1 MRPVNLGGAEMRF
14 SRLINVVGVHAEGE
28 HNEVI
33 TGGVIDVPGRT
44 MFEKMTFLQTQGDEL
59 RQFLLHEPRGKV
71 AQCVNLVVS
80 PTRPEADAGFIIME
94 SEYYVPMSGTN
105 TICTATA
112 LLETGMVAM
121 REPVTRLTL
130 EAPGGL
136 VPVEAQC
143 RNGKCESVTFRNVPA
158 FVFGLQKP
166 VEVPGIGTLM
176 VDVAYG
182 GMIYAMVDAKALG
195 IRLDPSE
202 ARDLVELGERIKR
215 AAAVQIPAVHPENP
229 EIHTI
234 NQTLFAGP
242 LRVENGVKTAR
253 NTVIVSPGRHD
264 RSPCGTGTTARLAI
278 MHAKGE
284 IGVGETF
291 LHESLI
297 GTRFIGTILAEGRIG
312 SIPTV
317 TVSITGRAW
326 ITAFHHYVLD
336 PTDPFPTGYKLT
348 DTWPAHEAAG
358 SRQ

>member
-1 MRPVNLGGAEMRF
+1 M
-14 SRLINVVGVHAEGE
+14 INVVGVHAEGE

-33 TGGVIDVPGRT
+33 TGGVVDVPGKT
-44 MFEKMTFLQTQGDEL
+44 MFEKMSYLQSQADEL

-71 AQCVNLVVS
+71 AQCVNLVLPS
-80 PTRPEADAGFIIME
+80 SNPEADAGFIIME

-105 TICTATA
+105 TICTVTA

-121 REPVTRLTL
+121 KEPVTRLVL

-136 VPVEAQC
+136 IAVEAQC
-143 RNGKCESVTFRNVPA
+143 HDGKCESVSFRNVPA
-158 FVFGLQKP
+158 FVFGLKKP
-166 VEVPGIGTLM
+166 VEVEGMGTLM

-182 GMIYAMVDAKALG
+182 GMIYAMVDAAALG
-195 IRLDPSE
+195 IALEPSE
-202 ARDLVELGERIKR
+202 ARELVDLGERIKR
-215 AAAVQIPAVHPENP
+215 AAAVQIPVVHPENP
-229 EIHTI
+229 GIHTI

-242 LRVENGVKTAR
+242 LRVENGTKTAR

-284 IGVGETF
+284 IGIGETF
-291 LHESLI
+291 VHESLI
-297 GTRFIGTILAEGRIG
+297 GTRFIGRILEEGRIG
-312 SIPTV
+312 TTASV

-336 PTDPFPTGYKLT
+336 PTDPFPTGYKLS
-348 DTWPAHEAAG
+348 DTWPAN
-358 SRQ
+358 S